1 MGVQNSINNM
11 INSTARLA
19 TVGKAMGKVK
29 QGLSNQEAQM
39 KATETLNDKLES
51 RNRIMEQMANN
62 FKEAG
67 IPVLSADAMSVG
79 PEYKSMGKEFPG
91 EVQMKIE
98 GNK

>member
-19 TVGKAMGKVK
+19 TVGKAMNKVK

-51 RNRIMEQMANN
+51 RDRIMEAMVNQ
-62 FKEAG
+62 FKEAN
-67 IPVLSADAMSVG
+67 IPVMEESAVRIG
-79 PEYKSMGKEFPG
+79 PSINP
-91 EVQMKIE
+91 E